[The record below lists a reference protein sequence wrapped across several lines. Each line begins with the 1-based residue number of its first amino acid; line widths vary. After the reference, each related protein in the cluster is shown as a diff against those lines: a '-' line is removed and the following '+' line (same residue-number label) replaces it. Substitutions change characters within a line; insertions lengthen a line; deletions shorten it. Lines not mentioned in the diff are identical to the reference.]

1 MTPMAQAVIRKVQI
15 YPAHHSLRDLGQL
28 QKLIELV
35 VDGLW
40 AVALN

>member
-15 YPAHHSLRDLGQL
+15 CLAYHSLRDLGQL
-28 QKLIELV
+28 QKIIELV

-40 AVALN
+40 AIT